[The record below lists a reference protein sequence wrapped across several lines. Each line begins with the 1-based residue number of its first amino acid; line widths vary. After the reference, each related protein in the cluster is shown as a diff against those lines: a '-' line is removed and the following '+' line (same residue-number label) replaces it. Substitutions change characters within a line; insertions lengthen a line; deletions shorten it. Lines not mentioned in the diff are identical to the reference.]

1 MLQLT
6 NIRKTYKTGA
16 LQVEALRDISLEF
29 GKGEFVAVLGPSG
42 CGKTTLLNII
52 GGLDRYDAGDMRI
65 LGRSTR
71 DYTEKEMDAYRNH
84 AVGFVFQAYNLIVHQ
99 SVLANVEL
107 ALTLTGISKKERR
120 QKALKALDSV
130 GLADQVHKKPGQ
142 LSGGQMQRVAIARAM
157 VNNPDILLAD
167 EPTGALDSATSEQV
181 LDLLKE
187 LAKDRLVIMVTH
199 NQELARRYAT
209 RIIQLKDGLVVS
221 DSRPASAEPENQG
234 EALQKK
240 TAMGFGTALSLS
252 LNNLLTK
259 RGRTLITAFAG
270 SIGIIGIALILAL
283 SNGVNQYILNVQK
296 STMSSYPITIEEE
309 AIQLD
314 GMMDAARDRRFPQQK
329 SQPLDRVYLNT
340 DTLEH
345 RSQMQATFA
354 KNNLTSFKAYLE
366 QAGNPITPHV
376 SEVRFGYN
384 ASFDLYTF
392 DREGDMRSLSGAG
405 SLSGFGRAFS
415 GMMPFDFSSL
425 TEISPSSSDGLVSD
439 AFREKHTLLA
449 GEWPRSAN
457 ELLLMVNAGNEL
469 SETMLYQLGLLTQG
483 DLTAL
488 QESGE
493 SRAQPRSWA
502 YEDLLGLPVRLLA
515 GSDAFVPSK
524 DGTYQNLHQEQDA
537 LKALVEQ
544 APLLTVTGIIRET
557 DGNNQR
563 RGGLYYTRALTDLV
577 ILRSAQS
584 PVVLAQ
590 QAREEVSILTGLHF
604 NPADDAQKAADL
616 KRYYTQ
622 LSGEQLSDFVKK
634 ALRLFP
640 EVFKQDQPEQE
651 KEASGGLTLPEGMS
665 MEQILAMMRLF
676 TGGTSDEMPRMPEG
690 GMELLKQWG
699 QMSGITLES
708 MGMGDEKGL
717 AMMVEGVLNSAD
729 ESTLAQL
736 YDQLVRPDLQSL
748 EATYRELGRV
758 NLDMPTSITLYMDTF
773 EQKETITRLIQE
785 YNSTASE
792 GDQIAYTDFVALMI
806 SGVTNIVNVISYVL
820 IAFVAV
826 SLVVSSIMIGI
837 ITYISVLERTKEIG
851 ILRSVGASR
860 KDVGRVFTAEAFIIG
875 LGAGALGI
883 LISALL
889 IIPINQIIYML
900 SNDATVKAIL
910 PPAGAVILIGISALL
925 SLIAGFLPS
934 RIAARK
940 DPVECLRAE

>member
-16 LQVEALRDISLEF
+16 LQVEALRDISLDF
-29 GKGEFVAVLGPSG
+29 ARGEFVAVLGPSG
-42 CGKTTLLNII
+42 CGKTTLLNVI

-65 LGRSTR
+65 LGRSTK
-71 DYTEKEMDAYRNH
+71 DFNEKEMDAYRNH

-107 ALTLTGISKKERR
+107 ALTLTGISRKERR
-120 QKALKALDSV
+120 QRAREALISV
-130 GLADQVHKKPGQ
+130 GLADQLHKKPGQ

-221 DSRPASAEPENQG
+221 DSRPAEAAPVNQG
-234 EALQKK
+234 ESLQKK

-270 SIGIIGIALILAL
+270 SIGIIGIALILSL

-309 AIQLD
+309 TVQVA
-314 GMMDAARDRRFPQQK
+314 GMMDAAMGRAFRQEK
-329 SQPLDRVYLNT
+329 KEPLDRVYLDT
-340 DTLEH
+340 DSLEH
-345 RSQMQATFA
+345 RSQMQATFTR
-354 KNNLTSFKAYLE
+354 NNLTAFKAYLE
-366 QAGNPITPHV
+366 QENNPISPHV
-376 SEVRFGYN
+376 AEVRYGYN

-392 DREGDMRSLSGAG
+392 DSQGDMRSLSGLG
-405 SLSGFGRAFS
+405 NLSGFGRAFS

-449 GEWPRSAN
+449 GEWPGSAN
-457 ELLLMVNAGNEL
+457 ELLLMVNASNQL
-469 SETMLYQLGLLTQG
+469 SESMLYQLGLLT
-483 DLTAL
+483 DADIAAL

-493 SRAQPRSWA
+493 ARAQPRAWA

-515 GSDAFVPSK
+515 GSDAFVPDR
-524 DGTYQNLHQEQDA
+524 DGTYQNLRYEQDA
-537 LKALVEQ
+537 LKAVVEQ
-544 APLLTVTGIIRET
+544 APLLRIAGIIRET

-590 QAREEVSILTGLHF
+590 QAREEVSVLTGLHF
-604 NPADDAQKAADL
+604 APADDAQKAADL
-616 KRYYTQ
+616 KRYYQRLT
-622 LSGEQLSDFVKK
+622 SDQQAEFSKK
-634 ALRLFP
+634 ALHLFP
-640 EVFKQDQPEQE
+640 EVFSQEQQE
-651 KEASGGLTLPEGMS
+651 TEEQAPSPFTLPEGMS
-665 MEQILAMMRLF
+665 MEQMLAMLNMF
-676 TGGTSDEMPRMPEG
+676 TGSTGQEAPRMPEG
-690 GMELLKQWG
+690 GMELLKQWS

-708 MGMGDEKGL
+708 IGMGDSGSLSRMTE
-717 AMMVEGVLNSAD
+717 AVLNSAD
-729 ESTLAQL
+729 ESTLARL
-736 YDQLVRPDLQSL
+736 YDQLVQPEIQSL

-758 NLDMPTSITLYMDTF
+758 NLDMPASITLYMDTF

-792 GDQIAYTDFVALMI
+792 EDQIAYTDFVALMI

-875 LGAGALGI
+875 LAAGALGI

-900 SNDATVKAIL
+900 SNDASVKAIL
-910 PPAGAVILIGISALL
+910 PPAGALILIGISALL

-934 RIAARK
+934 RIAAKK
-940 DPVECLRAE
+940 DPVACLRAE